1 MITVKD
7 IWGDI
12 EKAGLAECVSK
23 HEILK
28 EIMFFSIYGEFQCAM
43 QLFNPDEIA
52 IAQTV
57 VEVVKN
63 VVDAVVNFIKGMM
76 NGLFSGLKNSITKM
90 ESSLGNAYKGFILA
104 VYNKNTQSE
113 LAEFG
118 KIVAFMSAIAG
129 VIFGVYWGLAIAINA
144 NPIVGAIITG
154 IVSAAFMAVFY
165 SLYPEEYRKAGEAI
179 ISVGD
184 LLLKPPDELYNF
196 DKQYA
201 GSLGWF
207 LTTITATMGAH
218 WSGAVTNSAVSA
230 FITWSLSIAT
240 LFAAIVIMDANYH
253 DTTVKKI
260 IAVGLLGIASYGLVS
275 TVTAGLTGLGSV
287 KTVGGILVH
296 LILSTIF
303 TIISAYSVLTTLGY
317 FHKG

>member
-1 MITVKD
+1 MIS
-7 IWGDI
+7 ISSRMELCM
-12 EKAGLAECVSK
+12 EKKVTRGPFLAQ
-23 HEILK
+23 
-28 EIMFFSIYGEFQCAM
+28 FAM
-43 QLFNPDEIA
+43 KLLDATKQA
-52 IAQTV
+52 IQAAVEAVERV
-57 VEVVKN
+57 VN
-63 VVDAVVNFIKGMM
+63 AAVNFIKGMM
-76 NGLFSGLKNSITKM
+76 NGLFSGLKNNINKM

-129 VIFGVYWGLAIAINA
+129 LIFGVYWGLAIAINA

-165 SLYPEEYRKAGEAI
+165 SLYPEEYRKAGESI
-179 ISVGD
+179 ISAGD
-184 LLLKPPDELYNF
+184 LLLKPADELYNF

-207 LTTITATMGAH
+207 LTTITATIGAQ

-253 DTTVKKI
+253 DTTVKKT
-260 IAVGLLGIASYGLVS
+260 IAVGLFGIASYGLVS
-275 TVTAGLTGLGSV
+275 TMMGGVNSIRNSITNPAKLLVSV
-287 KTVGGILVH
+287 VFFF
-296 LILSTIF
+296 IF
-303 TIISAYSVLTTLGY
+303 ESISAYSVLTILGY
-317 FHKG
+317 LHKG